1 MDKGKNPYSF
11 SFFWYKVNYDKN
23 YKIETKLKSSAITNA
38 YLRFV
43 RLIETLEGA
52 SELFQI
58 DAVEK
63 SLLEMIAIHYLE
75 GKPLLVSEAI
85 YLNKLGSPATLHRR
99 LSNLQKYGL
108 IRYGDDPDGRKKY
121 LELTPKSRDYFSTL
135 SKCIIKA
142 GKPI

>member
-1 MDKGKNPYSF
+1 M
-11 SFFWYKVNYDKN
+11 
-23 YKIETKLKSSAITNA
+23 KSPVIANA

-43 RLIETLEGA
+43 RLLEALEGS
-52 SELFQI
+52 SELFEI
-58 DAVEK
+58 DAIEK
-63 SLLEMIAIHYLE
+63 SLLDLIAINYFD

-85 YLNKLGSPATLHRR
+85 YLNKIGSPATLHRR
-99 LSNLQKYGL
+99 LSNLQKYGF

-121 LELTPKSRDYFSTL
+121 LELTPKARDYFSTL